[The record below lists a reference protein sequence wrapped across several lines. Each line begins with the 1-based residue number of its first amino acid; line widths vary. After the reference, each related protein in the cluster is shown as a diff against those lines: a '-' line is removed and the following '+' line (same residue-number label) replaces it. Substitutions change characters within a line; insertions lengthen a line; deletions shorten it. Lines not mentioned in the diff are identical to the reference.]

1 MAMKAQVDEV
11 DTFEIEIEDMEAA
24 NNLAAAD
31 LAVENGEGQIDR
43 EVLQKAFQKSKSPKG
58 QSRRS
63 KTVSFGNLKPVME
76 EEKGDE
82 QYQ

>member
-31 LAVENGEGQIDR
+31 LAVENGEGQVDR
-43 EVLQKAFQKSKSPKG
+43 ADLQQTFHRSKSPKG
-58 QSRRS
+58 QNRRS

-76 EEKGDE
+76 EKKGE
-82 QYQ
+82 EL

>member
-31 LAVENGEGQIDR
+31 LAVENGEG
-43 EVLQKAFQKSKSPKG
+43 
-58 QSRRS
+58 
-63 KTVSFGNLKPVME
+63 
-76 EEKGDE
+76 
-82 QYQ
+82 

>member
-58 QSRRS
+58 
-63 KTVSFGNLKPVME
+63 
-76 EEKGDE
+76 
-82 QYQ
+82 

>member
-43 EVLQKAFQKSKSPKG
+43 EELQKAFQKSKSPKG
-58 QSRRS
+58 
-63 KTVSFGNLKPVME
+63 
-76 EEKGDE
+76 
-82 QYQ
+82 